1 VLRVGMVRWSPP
13 LTYFMTERPCEMLHM
28 NLVGPARVCSAG
40 GKWYVLVVV
49 GTILAMLGSSFW
61 LTRGRHLVL

>member
-13 LTYFMTERPCEMLHM
+13 LTYVMTERPCEMLHM
-28 NLVGPARVCSAG
+28 DLVGPTRVCSAG

-49 GTILAMLGSSFW
+49 GTILAMLESSFW